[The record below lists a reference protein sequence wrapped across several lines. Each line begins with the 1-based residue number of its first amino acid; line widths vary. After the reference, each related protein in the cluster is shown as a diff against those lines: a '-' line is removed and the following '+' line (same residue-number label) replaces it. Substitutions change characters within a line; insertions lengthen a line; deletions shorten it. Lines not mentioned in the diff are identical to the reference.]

1 MGPEPAF
8 ARGRATQIASWSRYG
23 SRVEAIRGFLAGDLR
38 ALISSGDFEGIKAAT
53 GKKGAVGSYLGALD
67 LWAATYSDSSPSP
80 KSVAMQADVAKM
92 RTAAAELNVLAKKAT
107 GEDVKKEGGL
117 FGLGAKDAVVPTGA
131 AMTALLNEVRDKA
144 IAAYNDYCVLNNEG
158 HPFEVDELSEI

>member
-1 MGPEPAF
+1 MRALPLRLPEALAAPAF
-8 ARGRATQIASWSRYG
+8 AAVLLARCWGWHLPLCIFRYG

-80 KSVAMQADVAKM
+80 KSVAMQV
-92 RTAAAELNVLAKKAT
+92 RHEEERCPCLVSFLPF
-107 GEDVKKEGGL
+107 L
-117 FGLGAKDAVVPTGA
+117 IS
-131 AMTALLNEVRDKA
+131 LLSFPS
-144 IAAYNDYCVLNNEG
+144 IISL
-158 HPFEVDELSEI
+158 